1 MNTIMSGGDQDA
13 GIKHRIVWGI
23 ILTAVIGTLLLAAG
37 DNNPMEALRNAMI
50 IGALPFAMILGLM
63 MIAMCKAMYVDSV
76 LLKQEK

>member
-1 MNTIMSGGDQDA
+1 
-13 GIKHRIVWGI
+13 
-23 ILTAVIGTLLLAAG
+23 
-37 DNNPMEALRNAMI
+37 MEALRNAMI

>member
-1 MNTIMSGGDQDA
+1 MSGSDKDS
-13 GIKHRIVWGI
+13 GIKHRIDWGA
-23 ILTAVIGTLLLAAG
+23 ILSAFIGTLLWATG
-37 DNNPMEALRNAMI
+37 DRTPMEALRNAMI